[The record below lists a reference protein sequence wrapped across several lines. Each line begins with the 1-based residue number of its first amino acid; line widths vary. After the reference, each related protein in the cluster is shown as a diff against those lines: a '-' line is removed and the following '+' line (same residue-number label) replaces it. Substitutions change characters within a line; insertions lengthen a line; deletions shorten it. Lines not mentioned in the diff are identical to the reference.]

1 MSDTLAPLAQNI
13 AGWHVSA
20 EEIERRRGLNSELIE
35 LVRPHL
41 EWLSR
46 AHQDAPHV
54 ASLVDREGVIL
65 FSTGKQFDV
74 MRAAKLPGMGAPIH
88 APNGETIA
96 AIKLS
101 VATDGESAS
110 RLLVIAYAAFS
121 IGQELKLRDF
131 LRFSSEHR
139 ARERRLA

>member
-1 MSDTLAPLAQNI
+1 MADTLAPVAQNI
-13 AGWHVSA
+13 AGWHVST
-20 EEIERRRGLNSELIE
+20 EEIQRRRVLNAELIE
-35 LVRPHL
+35 LTQPHL

-46 AHQDAPHV
+46 AHQDVPHV

-65 FSTGKQFDV
+65 FSAGKQLDV
-74 MRAAKLPGMGAPIH
+74 MRAAKLPGMGAPIQ

-110 RLLVIAYAAFS
+110 RLLVIAHAAFS
-121 IGQELKLRDF
+121 IGQQLK
-131 LRFSSEHR
+131 
-139 ARERRLA
+139 ARESLGGPGAGGRGRGTA

>member
-1 MSDTLAPLAQNI
+1 MPDTLAPVAQNI
-13 AGWHVSA
+13 AGWHVST
-20 EEIERRRGLNSELIE
+20 EEIERRRGLNAELIE
-35 LVRPHL
+35 LARPHL

-54 ASLVDREGVIL
+54 ASLVDREGVVL
-65 FSTGKQFDV
+65 FSTGKQFDL
-74 MRAAKLPGMGAPIH
+74 MRAAKLPGMGAPIQ

-121 IGQELKLRDF
+121 IGQELKLRDSA
-131 LRFSSEHR
+131 RFANEHR